1 MLPLLP
7 LLLLLTIAHG
17 QSVSASGGG
26 TDCADWH
33 DCRQRALDAA
43 AAHDYEIFHDLA
55 WRAVQKGPRQDA
67 SLMQLLARAQSLS
80 GRPHDALVML
90 LRLADRGIVT
100 DAPDSDEFA
109 AVRRLPQW
117 PEGEARLR
125 GGPLGGAGGA
135 ARDGG
140 GSGGGGRPPKGPGA
154 GAGRR
159 GPPGGPEIPPA
170 ATPPPPPRARRD
182 AGGQAA
188 GFRGQKEGDATPAA
202 AAIAPAT
209 SAV

>member
-67 SLMQLLARAQSLS
+67 SLMQLLARAKSLS

-117 PEGEARLR
+117 PEVEARLR
-125 GGPLGGAGGA
+125 GAPVGAESTA
-135 ARDGG
+135 VAN
-140 GSGGGGRPPKGPGA
+140 
-154 GAGRR
+154 
-159 GPPGGPEIPPA
+159 
-170 ATPPPPPRARRD
+170 
-182 AGGQAA
+182 
-188 GFRGQKEGDATPAA
+188 
-202 AAIAPAT
+202 APAT
-209 SAV
+209 PMARPDARGPDAAVPGRKDEDAKPA